1 MTFVN
6 LEKSDHD
13 FKLVRTAR
21 KQGDLEKSSIL
32 LMHLRQ
38 HINEGR
44 LLPLPKLIPDHT
56 NDMNFKQLFEPDEVL
71 WRDFIEGNFLW
82 QTFGRW
88 FDLIDENNDERD
100 IEHE

>member
-32 LMHLRQ
+32 LMHL
-38 HINEGR
+38 
-44 LLPLPKLIPDHT
+44 
-56 NDMNFKQLFEPDEVL
+56 
-71 WRDFIEGNFLW
+71 
-82 QTFGRW
+82 
-88 FDLIDENNDERD
+88 
-100 IEHE
+100 